1 MIKNLWDIV
10 TFYCGNRHD
19 VPIKMEIIS
28 TSKTP
33 FYACPKYYSENR
45 EKTERMC
52 TNRISIETAMKIVT
66 ELEKKIEEDGLIGAN
81 LNNYTFKYKTT
92 NVKVIKH
99 TKEKIDLEILDT
111 KAIKGK
117 II

>member
-1 MIKNLWDIV
+1 M
-10 TFYCGNRHD
+10 
-19 VPIKMEIIS
+19 
-28 TSKTP
+28 
-33 FYACPKYYSENR
+33 
-45 EKTERMC
+45 
-52 TNRISIETAMKIVT
+52 
-66 ELEKKIEEDGLIGAN
+66 KKIEEDGLLGAN

-99 TKEKIDLEILDT
+99 TKEKINLEILDT